1 MNSGGHDIKYGYLH
15 AADSLVGSC
24 QSSLANANEATAE
37 TDSERAIRELANK
50 MQALSGSVKDTATPL
65 IAVTAA
71 SVSSDQVPSNS
82 SNGAS
87 KHAFGVQ
94 REASIRDI
102 DTASAASL
110 TVGAQPN
117 VRSTMIRF
125 VEPATTNPPGSSL
138 SPPQLAA
145 RSVSVPLTGTAQ
157 AEIDLLRAK
166 TVGPSSSASRMSVAR
181 LNRRTVSLNAAIM
194 SKLNSNA
201 SGAVVGAASPDS
213 SANAGLSTG
222 PIAGIS
228 GDASTSPV
236 SQSASPSA
244 LPDANLTRSSSGSST
259 ARRGASPTLNAS
271 RLASVIEAD
280 SD

>member
-1 MNSGGHDIKYGYLH
+1 VNSGGHDIKCGYLH

-24 QSSLANANEATAE
+24 ESSLANANEATAE

-50 MQALSGSVKDTATPL
+50 MQALSGSVKDTAPPL

-71 SVSSDQVPSNS
+71 SASSDQVPSN
-82 SNGAS
+82 AAP
-87 KHAFGVQ
+87 KHALGVQ

-102 DTASAASL
+102 DTASTASL